1 MIISF
6 QKLKL
11 EKIQTS
17 LIRDFWIS
25 KKTRDGA
32 TKQPHPKNV
41 LFFVYKSRFV
51 SIMDSSTRD
60 LHSDLIE
67 KKEKDRASALF
78 FCARVT
84 Q

>member
-25 KKTRDGA
+25 KRREMERLNNHILKMS
-32 TKQPHPKNV
+32 
-41 LFFVYKSRFV
+41 FFFYKSRFV

-67 KKEKDRASALF
+67 KKEKDHASALF